1 MKTIKDYV
9 AEGVPYVINSM
20 RERRITRDGS
30 IIFPNGWVAS
40 IVRPTENPEKYSVA
54 ICDYDGYFDWE
65 ILRKHFDTKDG
76 AVICDTEES
85 VCKVLECIR
94 NL

>member
-1 MKTIKDYV
+1 MKTIKDYE

-20 RERRITRDGS
+20 GEKRVTREGS

-40 IVRPTENPEKYSVA
+40 IVRPTENPKQYSVA
-54 ICDYDGYFDWE
+54 ICNTDGYFDWK
-65 ILRKHFDTKDG
+65 ILNTYFITDHG
-76 AVICDTEES
+76 SVICNTEKE
-85 VCKVLECIR
+85 VCVVLECIK